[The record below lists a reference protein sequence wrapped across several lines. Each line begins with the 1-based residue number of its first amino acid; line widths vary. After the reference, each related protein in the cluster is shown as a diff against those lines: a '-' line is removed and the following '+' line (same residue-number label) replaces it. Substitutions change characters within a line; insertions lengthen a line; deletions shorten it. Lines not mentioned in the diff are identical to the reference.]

1 MIRIGAIKKMWK
13 GWRILLF
20 AYVSDNSPLKSQYFI
35 LETCKDKKDYIKIG
49 KGVLHDEQRDYPVLR
64 LYVPKWSICKY
75 MFSGKSVVVFGIG
88 KWDKE
93 HWHPKK

>member
-1 MIRIGAIKKMWK
+1 MWK

-64 LYVPKWSICKY
+64 LYVPKWSVCRY
-75 MFSGKSVVVFGIG
+75 MFGEKSVVVSGIG
-88 KWDKE
+88 KWDE
-93 HWHPKK
+93 EYWSPKK